1 MNAQQ
6 IRCFLESTTN
16 LFSTMLSS
24 TVEFGQPEMQPR
36 ERKHHD
42 ISGIIGLSGEIVGS
56 VVVGFPTETALGAVE
71 AFVGMPVSL
80 DDDNFADAIGEL
92 ANIIAGG
99 AKAKMEGEEISI
111 SCPSVVIGTDYTV
124 QRPRLATCVRI
135 PCRSPFGMFDL
146 VVCINTTAGRSAK
159 AA

>member
-6 IRCFLESTTN
+6 IRCFLESTAH

-24 TVEFGQPEMQPR
+24 TVEFGKPEMQPR
-36 ERKHHD
+36 DAKHHD

-56 VVVGFPTETALGAVE
+56 VVVGFPTETALAAVE
-71 AFVGMPVSL
+71 AFVGMPVGL

-92 ANIIAGG
+92 ANIITGG
-99 AKAKMEGEEISI
+99 AKARMEGEDISI

-124 QRPRLATCVRI
+124 QRPRMATCVRI
-135 PCRSPFGMFDL
+135 PCRSPFGEFDL
-146 VVCINTTAGRSAK
+146 AVCINSGAAQSAQ